1 MAQSQTAGPLNVD
14 VTSTSDIVCSITN
27 TRKTGKLEVRKTLS
41 PANDPGK
48 FNLQIDGT
56 TAGTGGNVG
65 DGGTTGERNVNTGT
79 RTVGETAG
87 TSTDLDNYTSS
98 IVCKAD
104 NGNGATVA
112 QSQTAGPLN
121 VDVTSTSDIVC
132 TITNTRIQNKVELVK
147 KWVNAKEDDARS
159 TGDYRWDHG
168 SRPRAQQWP
177 RTVRRS
183 KPTLTSMK
191 RSPSPSSSQAR
202 ATTTKNWSAKSDG
215 KPVNV
220 ANYWKSTMPN
230 KPVTCTFTNTRTTL
244 KL

>member
-1 MAQSQTAGPLNVD
+1 MCKADNGNGATVAQSQTAGPLNVD
-14 VTSTSDIVCSITN
+14 VTSTSDIVCTITN

-132 TITNTRIQNKVELVK
+132 TITNTRKTGKLEVRKTLSPANDPGKFNLQIDGTTAGTGGNVGDGGTTGERNVTLAPAPSGKPPAPAPT
-147 KWVNAKEDDARS
+147 WTTTPRRSCARP
-159 TGDYRWDHG
+159 TTATAPPW
-168 SRPRAQQWP
+168 PRARP
-177 RTVRRS
+177 PDR
-183 KPTLTSMK
+183 
-191 RSPSPSSSQAR
+191 
-202 ATTTKNWSAKSDG
+202 
-215 KPVNV
+215 
-220 ANYWKSTMPN
+220 
-230 KPVTCTFTNTRTTL
+230 
-244 KL
+244 